1 MGQPYTRPVYYYET
15 DQMHIVHHAN
25 YIRWMEEAR
34 IAYMHDIGVDY
45 RQMED
50 EGIIM
55 PVTDVSCS
63 YRRSL
68 LFGQRL
74 CVSVRITAFNGVRM
88 SFAYEIRAEGDDQI
102 AAQGTSGH
110 CFLDSKTHRP
120 ISLKHRCAASYEQVL
135 SLLSAEGASV

>member
-1 MGQPYTRPVYYYET
+1 
-15 DQMHIVHHAN
+15 
-25 YIRWMEEAR
+25 
-34 IAYMHDIGVDY
+34 
-45 RQMED
+45 MED

-120 ISLKHRCAASYEQVL
+120 VSLKHRCAASYEQVL